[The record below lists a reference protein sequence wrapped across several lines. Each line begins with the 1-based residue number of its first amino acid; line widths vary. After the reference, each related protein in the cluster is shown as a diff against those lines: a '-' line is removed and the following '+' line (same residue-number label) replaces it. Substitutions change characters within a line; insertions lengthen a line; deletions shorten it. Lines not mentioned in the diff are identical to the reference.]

1 LHTRRIKQKCIPIF
15 YLYSKCNDC
24 KMIFSLFWE
33 YMMNVIRYQ
42 RFHYLKFTSVIHFL
56 VCVYLILKKKFLRY
70 ERYLSD
76 RYVININIIYHSCS
90 SHILMTYQQ
99 QETVIKTVINLH
111 GLLLIIRPLFQDTTF
126 IQNIRILRFC
136 FSWQKY
142 LGSINFCRMLQGV
155 RKLRHLIAQ
164 VPL

>member
-1 LHTRRIKQKCIPIF
+1 L
-15 YLYSKCNDC
+15 SK
-24 KMIFSLFWE
+24 
-33 YMMNVIRYQ
+33 
-42 RFHYLKFTSVIHFL
+42 
-56 VCVYLILKKKFLRY
+56 ILKRKFLRY

-126 IQNIRILRFC
+126 IL
-136 FSWQKY
+136 
-142 LGSINFCRMLQGV
+142 
-155 RKLRHLIAQ
+155 LIW
-164 VPL
+164 PLFQDLTITLIYVIPS